1 MRFNISFK
9 ESSGKSFR
17 LKSARLNSKA
27 GSSLA
32 LDATR
37 LISKSG
43 SPNTQIYDKEGQEKY
58 LEKNPVEILARNRL
72 FKPPEMGGG
81 TSQNGRRHLPK
92 WEEAPPEMGGGTSR
106 NGRRHCFKV

>member
-43 SPNTQIYDKEGQEKY
+43 LQLSPATPI
-58 LEKNPVEILARNRL
+58 
-72 FKPPEMGGG
+72 GGRG
-81 TSQNGRRHLPK
+81 GRPS
-92 WEEAPPEMGGGTSR
+92 AI
-106 NGRRHCFKV
+106 